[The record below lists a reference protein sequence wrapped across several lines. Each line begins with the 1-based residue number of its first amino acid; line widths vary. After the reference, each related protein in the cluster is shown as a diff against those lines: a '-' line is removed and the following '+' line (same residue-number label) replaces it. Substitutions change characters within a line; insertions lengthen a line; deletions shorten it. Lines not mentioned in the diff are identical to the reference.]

1 MNFLTVPRLA
11 LVSIV
16 IIHSSIYHRDVK
28 KIECVIDNDA
38 SNNIAVSVTVTTH
51 YGRPNHSEQQ
61 AVACCR

>member
-1 MNFLTVPRLA
+1 MNFFTVPRLA

-28 KIECVIDNDA
+28 KIECVIDNDS
-38 SNNIAVSVTVTTH
+38 SNNITVSVTTH
-51 YGRPNHSEQQ
+51 YEHPDHSEQQ